1 MRKHS
6 STLKKKAANSTTLRV
21 PKLSKK
27 ELARRQALKDWYF
40 AIGADAQIREMERG
54 QAGSYDSQVLHDWA
68 LWYVD
73 AVQPY
78 VDAPDWG
85 GVITV

>member
-40 AIGADAQIREMERG
+40 ALDEDAQIREIENLSFEDLVMLTWTKTYEDHQNGRR
-54 QAGSYDSQVLHDWA
+54 L
-68 LWYVD
+68 
-73 AVQPY
+73 
-78 VDAPDWG
+78 
-85 GVITV
+85 T

>member
-6 STLKKKAANSTTLRV
+6 STLKKKVAKTTTLRA

-40 AIGADAQIREMERG
+40 ALDEDDQMREIDNLSLE
-54 QAGSYDSQVLHDWA
+54 DL
-68 LWYVD
+68 
-73 AVQPY
+73 
-78 VDAPDWG
+78 
-85 GVITV
+85 VILAAAKTYEDHQMGRLLT